1 MTEVIILCAL
11 FGTFILG
18 SFTIGLSFGVKLRN
32 NEKIEI
38 PNLNPVKAV
47 KKAVN
52 ESKQERE
59 NEKEKTLFEIEMA
72 NIDSYDGTGFGQ
84 KELPR

>member
-1 MTEVIILCAL
+1 MSETIILCTL
-11 FGTFILG
+11 FGVFILV
-18 SFTIGLSFGVKLRN
+18 SFIVGLSFGVKLRN

-47 KKAVN
+47 KKAVK

-59 NEKEKTLFEIEMA
+59 IEKEQEIFEINMA
-72 NIDSYDGTGFGQ
+72 NIDAYDGTGTGQ
-84 KELPR
+84 LKFPK

>member
-1 MTEVIILCAL
+1 MTEVIILCGL
-11 FGTFILG
+11 FGAFILG

-47 KKAVN
+47 KKAVK